1 MVENPDGS
9 VTREVAHGMTA
20 RTSEFARSIA
30 SMACVL
36 DTRVERRSEQRQMK
50 MGDKVITVPGQ
61 AEEVVLHECIW
72 NTELPDY
79 KDIVKSR
86 VPMPSRVVWTPKT
99 WYEEFARAYETGTKK
114 VAEAVREAT
123 TESTTEVAGQEKG
136 G

>member
-1 MVENPDGS
+1 
-9 VTREVAHGMTA
+9 
-20 RTSEFARSIA
+20 
-30 SMACVL
+30 
-36 DTRVERRSEQRQMK
+36 
-50 MGDKVITVPGQ
+50 
-61 AEEVVLHECIW
+61 VVLHECIW

-99 WYEEFARAYETGTKK
+99 WYEEFARAYEIGTKK